1 MMRKILY
8 TIVALI
14 VVMAAMTFNA
24 CTIETS
30 EAGDFEGM
38 WHLTRV
44 DTIATGG
51 VLDKSNDKMYW
62 SFQFKLMQATDK
74 TGRRSNILMRYIAGD
89 GTLKLHTPYI
99 YNRGNGDKPL
109 EDTNLLKPY
118 GINNLEEEFQVLKLG
133 GGKMQLKSDLLIL
146 TFRKF

>member
-14 VVMAAMTFNA
+14 AVMAAMMFNA

-51 VLDKSNDKMYW
+51 VLNKSNDKMYW
-62 SFQFKLMQATDK
+62 SFQFKLMQA
-74 TGRRSNILMRYIAGD
+74 ILMRYIAGD

-109 EDTNLLKPY
+109 EDTNPLKPY